1 MRWADYQLSLA
12 EKNMSKLNSGNQGF
26 LKPED
31 VTVGDKVVMYSEP
44 KENEFSFTNDK
55 GELIEGMDW
64 RVKVLL
70 PNGTKKLAIISSFSH
85 DAILAAYGDDTK
97 DYVGLSLE
105 CGISKW
111 GKLTF
116 RPTTD
121 PKVTIPTT
129 EKTLTPEQI
138 ADIQALRG
146 DTPVNTDEPPFPSDS
161 DTPKKDNF

>member
-31 VTVGDKVVMYSEP
+31 VSVGDKIVMYSEP

-121 PKVTIPTT
+121 PKVVFENADKPLTDEQKAGIQAARDRENAGKNQPPTG
-129 EKTLTPEQI
+129 EQI
-138 ADIQALRG
+138 
-146 DTPVNTDEPPFPSDS
+146 
-161 DTPKKDNF
+161 

>member
-1 MRWADYQLSLA
+1 MKWVDYQLELA
-12 EKNMSKLNSGNQGF
+12 SKNMKLNSGNQGF

-55 GELIEGMDW
+55 GEIIEGMDW

-70 PNGTKKLAIISSFSH
+70 PNGTKKMAIISSFSH
-85 DAILAAYGDDTK
+85 DAILSAYGDDTK
-97 DYVGLSLE
+97 DYVGHSLE

-116 RPTTD
+116 KPTSD
-121 PKVTIPTT
+121 PKVVFENADKP
-129 EKTLTPEQI
+129 LTDEQK
-138 ADIQALRG
+138 AGIQAARG
-146 DTPVNTDEPPFPSDS
+146 RELAGREAANAPLDPTNQPPF
-161 DTPKKDNF
+161 